1 MTDRLFPAS
10 IHTRLG
16 YVPEWMTHEIQQ
28 ALEAID
34 GAPGHVRRKRTTVL
48 CVAQAKAAGEPLKT
62 VWARP
67 DCGSKGAWYGETR
80 KGRRH
85 PGWCEE
91 PAVQEALR
99 QAQARADWY
108 VNVRLGRAIEKAT
121 DTIVEAAPEAA
132 KQLVRMATQGVMRV
146 RRNEAEVEESVNPPE
161 VIKAINSVLDRADAR
176 TASKQ
181 PASVEHKL
189 APELQAAL
197 ERAYGDVPADNADS
211 QRE

>member
-1 MTDRLFPAS
+1 MT
-10 IHTRLG
+10 
-16 YVPEWMTHEIQQ
+16 YEIEQ
-28 ALEAID
+28 ALAAID
-34 GAPGHVRRKRTTVL
+34 GAPGHVRKKRTTVL
-48 CVAQAKAAGEPLKT
+48 CVAQAEATGQPLTT

-80 KGRRH
+80 KGVWK
-85 PGWCEE
+85 PGWCED
-91 PAVQEALR
+91 PAVQAAL
-99 QAQARADWY
+99 QAAKTRANWY
-108 VNVRLGRAIEKAT
+108 VDVKLGRAIEKAT
-121 DTIVEAAPEAA
+121 DTIVEAAPAA
-132 KQLVRMATQGVMRV
+132 AEQLVRMATQGVMRV

-161 VIKAINSVLDRADAR
+161 VMKAINSVLDRADAR
-176 TASKQ
+176 TAIKQ